1 MLLSEITEH
10 LMIAHTAAAHSSKH
24 AASAVAAPSGKTA
37 SASKS
42 AHAAT
47 DFSSV
52 LASVT
57 GSASHAKS
65 MAGSAPKKA

>member
-1 MLLSEITEH
+1 
-10 LMIAHTAAAHSSKH
+10 MIAHAAAAAPHSGKH
-24 AASAVAAPSGKTA
+24 TASTLATPSGKTA

-52 LASVT
+52 LAKLT
-57 GSASHAKS
+57 GNAAHAQS
-65 MAGSAPKKA
+65 LPKKA